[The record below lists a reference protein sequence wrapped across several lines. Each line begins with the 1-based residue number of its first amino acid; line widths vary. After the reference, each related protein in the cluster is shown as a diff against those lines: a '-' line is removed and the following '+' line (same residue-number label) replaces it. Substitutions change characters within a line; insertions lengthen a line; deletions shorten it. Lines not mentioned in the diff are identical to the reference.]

1 MIKHATA
8 AKIAV
13 STCALDIAQTEM
25 EGTALIKNA
34 DKTTSGKEVR
44 LAEVR
49 VFFAYR
55 GQRADI
61 HIQIIKEI
69 AASGIKV
76 IIANASISDLALHH
90 LNSHSIAVLKVPSKF
105 ELRRLCRVVNA
116 IPLNRMGAPTPE
128 EEGWVDVYETVDF
141 DGDRL
146 TVLRQLV
153 AGDPGFEKSGKRGD
167 GKAKK
172 IRTATIVLRGGGTA
186 KILND
191 LESAID
197 NGMNLIKSLLTD
209 RRLVPGAGATELEL
223 AKRMYVYGSKMK
235 GQQRHAVK
243 RFAMA
248 LEVIPRALAENA
260 AVAEREGNKILNPF
274 GGEDEASGNIEG
286 KPPSDGTILADSNTL
301 SYPILDSLAV
311 KCSAINHAV
320 GAVVSVLNVDSSLL
334 GWQAVRRNWGINMP
348 LIIFDFK
355 PAAAPLSGPL
365 EMLLL
370 FILFIMINNCILFI
384 SRS

>member
-1 MIKHATA
+1 MQIRPRAGRRC
-8 AKIAV
+8 IQRR
-13 STCALDIAQTEM
+13 C
-25 EGTALIKNA
+25 G
-34 DKTTSGKEVR
+34 
-44 LAEVR
+44 

-76 IIANASISDLALHH
+76 IIANTSISDLALHR
-90 LNSHSIAVLKVPSKF
+90 LNSHFIAVLKVPSKF
-105 ELRRLCRVVNA
+105 ELRCLCRVVNA

-141 DGDRL
+141 DGDCL

-153 AGDPGFEKSGKRGD
+153 PGDPGFEKSGKRGD
-167 GKAKK
+167 GKTKK
-172 IRTATIVLRGGGTA
+172 IRTATIVLRGGTA
-186 KILND
+186 KDLND

-197 NGMNLIKSLLTD
+197 NGINLIKSLLTD
-209 RRLVPGAGATELEL
+209 RRLVPGAGATELKL
-223 AKRMYVYGSKMK
+223 AKRMDAYGSKMK
-235 GQQRHAVK
+235 GLQRHAVK

-248 LEVIPRALAENA
+248 LEVILRALAENG
-260 AVAEREGNKILNPF
+260 AVAERQGNKILNPF
-274 GGEDEASGNIEG
+274 VGEDKASGNIEG
-286 KPPSDGTILADSNTL
+286 KPPSDGTILTDSNSL

-311 KCSAINHAV
+311 KCCAIHHAV
-320 GAVVSVLNVDSSLL
+320 GGAVSVLNIDSSLL
-334 GWQAVRRNWGINMP
+334 GRHAVRRNWGIGMP

-370 FILFIMINNCILFI
+370 FILFIMILISILMLYLKASETSFLDI
-384 SRS
+384 LLMIPLITVFLYYAFQIKSNK

>member
-1 MIKHATA
+1 
-8 AKIAV
+8 
-13 STCALDIAQTEM
+13 
-25 EGTALIKNA
+25 
-34 DKTTSGKEVR
+34 
-44 LAEVR
+44 
-49 VFFAYR
+49 
-55 GQRADI
+55 
-61 HIQIIKEI
+61 
-69 AASGIKV
+69 
-76 IIANASISDLALHH
+76 
-90 LNSHSIAVLKVPSKF
+90 
-105 ELRRLCRVVNA
+105 
-116 IPLNRMGAPTPE
+116 MGAPTPE

-153 AGDPGFEKSGKRGD
+153 AGDPGFEKSDKCGD

-172 IRTATIVLRGGGTA
+172 IRTATMVLRGDTPNNLNDLESNGRFEKSGKRGDGKAKKIQTATIVLRGGTA
-186 KILND
+186 KNLND

-197 NGMNLIKSLLTD
+197 NGINLIKSLLTD
-209 RRLVPGAGATELEL
+209 RQLVPGAGATELEL
-223 AKRMYVYGSKMK
+223 AKRVDGYGSKMK
-235 GQQRHAVK
+235 GQQRHALK

-260 AVAEREGNKILNPF
+260 AVAERVGNKILNPF

-286 KPPSDGTILADSNTL
+286 KPPSDGTILADSNSL

-311 KCSAINHAV
+311 KCCAINHAV
-320 GAVVSVLNVDSSLL
+320 GAAVSVLNIDSSLL
-334 GWQAVRRNWGINMP
+334 GRQAVRRNWGISMP

-370 FILFIMINNCILFI
+370 FILFIMILISILMLYLKASETSILDILLMIPLIMVFLYYTFQI
-384 SRS
+384 KSGK